1 MDYCRKPFPGDIGKL
16 VEWIWSKS
24 IADDLFVESRLPFL
38 RTGSLFFFPQSGT
51 VRRFFL
57 RFTARG
63 CAPFYVL
70 TGFLFFNKIL
80 HGKDWTTL

>member
-38 RTGSLFFFPQSGT
+38 MTGSLFFSRRAGLPAGFSCGSKPGT
-51 VRRFFL
+51 
-57 RFTARG
+57 
-63 CAPFYVL
+63 APFYVL

>member
-38 RTGSLFFFPQSGT
+38 RTGGLFFS
-51 VRRFFL
+51 RRAGLPAGFYCGSKPG
-57 RFTARG
+57 A
-63 CAPFYVL
+63 APFYVL